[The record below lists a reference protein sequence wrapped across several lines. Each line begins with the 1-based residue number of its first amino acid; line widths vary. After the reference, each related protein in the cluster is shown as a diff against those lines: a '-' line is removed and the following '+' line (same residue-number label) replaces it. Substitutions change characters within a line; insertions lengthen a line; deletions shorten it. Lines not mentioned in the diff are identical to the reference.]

1 MLRGDREC
9 KMESPTTDHSPFCG
23 EDYEHIHIPDPDP
36 RSQSPEPRRQ
46 GLSEEEEED
55 EYLQR
60 EKAARGT
67 CSQVSKQRPFQK
79 QNIEGKRDYSLQTHS
94 KDLYNRRKRSKSGK
108 KEMKVPH
115 TELKKCAS
123 KRRLSPFNL

>member
-23 EDYEHIHIPDPDP
+23 EDYEHIQIPEPRS

-46 GLSEEEEED
+46 GLSEEEED

-60 EKAARGT
+60 EKAARKSY
-67 CSQVSKQRPFQK
+67 SQVSKQRPFQK
-79 QNIEGKRDYSLQTHS
+79 QNIEGKRDYSLQTHN

-108 KEMKVPH
+108 KDEGTSH
-115 TELKKCAS
+115 G
-123 KRRLSPFNL
+123 R